1 MSLDLSPEALAR
13 LNDKKWR
20 RSQSKWMLWI
30 YLTSSMLGIIGFA
43 RIAIKTKNKTAKNYT
58 YILAGVLFAL
68 FTLVGLDTP
77 TEKVVDGETVS
88 ESGTLGTIGG
98 FLILVNYGLQIFL
111 SLKLNKIWL
120 VYKAQGKTSNW
131 AQENLAIKGEVQT
144 PVDPSQDI
152 VRDALGID
160 KGDYLSNSPV
170 TAQQT
175 ASRTPALP
183 PRNPSTASVASE
195 QKEASAQAI
204 LNLNKASVEEFI
216 NVGGI
221 DPVLAAN
228 IVVQREKINGFSSFE
243 SFATTMQLQPHQIAK
258 LKSILL
264 VEKTEG
270 QATEKPG
277 RVLDI

>member
-1 MSLDLSPEALAR
+1 
-13 LNDKKWR
+13 
-20 RSQSKWMLWI
+20 
-30 YLTSSMLGIIGFA
+30 
-43 RIAIKTKNKTAKNYT
+43 
-58 YILAGVLFAL
+58 
-68 FTLVGLDTP
+68 
-77 TEKVVDGETVS
+77 
-88 ESGTLGTIGG
+88 
-98 FLILVNYGLQIFL
+98 
-111 SLKLNKIWL
+111 
-120 VYKAQGKTSNW
+120 
-131 AQENLAIKGEVQT
+131 
-144 PVDPSQDI
+144 
-152 VRDALGID
+152 
-160 KGDYLSNSPV
+160 V